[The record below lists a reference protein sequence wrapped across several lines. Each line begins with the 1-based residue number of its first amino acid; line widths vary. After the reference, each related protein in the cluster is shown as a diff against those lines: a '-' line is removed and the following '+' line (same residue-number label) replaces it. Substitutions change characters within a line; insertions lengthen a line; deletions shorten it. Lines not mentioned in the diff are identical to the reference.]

1 MDQRCLHEL
10 FEAQAART
18 PEATAVVCEGQ
29 RLSYGE
35 LNARANRLAH
45 RLQQLGIG
53 PEQRVGI
60 LLEHSPETMVAVL
73 GILKAGV
80 EHTSD
85 SIRSGLSS
93 VSLSHLADAEPAL
106 LLTAFETGLCGT
118 TGAVSLPGAVF
129 GRRGSWACRVAGDES
144 YESCNT
150 GRLSLS
156 HLHIGFDRATQGRNG

>member
-1 MDQRCLHEL
+1 MQPPLIRNNTSQSCPCDSKERELLLTGWNDTRTDYGPACCLHEL

-73 GILKAGV
+73 GILKAGGAYV
-80 EHTSD
+80 
-85 SIRSGLSS
+85 GLDPQWPIERFAFASPTR
-93 VSLSHLADAEPAL
+93 EPA
-106 LLTAFETGLCGT
+106 C
-118 TGAVSLPGAVF
+118 
-129 GRRGSWACRVAGDES
+129 C
-144 YESCNT
+144 
-150 GRLSLS
+150 
-156 HLHIGFDRATQGRNG
+156 